1 VKKPSGTSS
10 TKAERSTVNTMAIS
24 TAITRPVLL
33 VTRVLQWVSAVIVLG
48 LVSYF
53 IDKGPKPHGVHLI
66 YEEVI
71 AALSVAFFLPAFV
84 SPFMPHILSKG
95 VLGID
100 IIFSYL
106 WLTSFIF
113 MAEDYDQSDY
123 CEFVSPP
130 FIPCSKK
137 KAAQA
142 FTFLVFFFTFS
153 GVFLEVSTLWAYRR
167 ENATGHHHEKHG
179 PGAAVDAPV

>member
-1 VKKPSGTSS
+1 
-10 TKAERSTVNTMAIS
+10 MAIS
-24 TAITRPVLL
+24 TAMTRPVLL
-33 VTRVLQWVSAVIVLG
+33 VARVMQWVSSVIVLG

-53 IDKGPKPHGVHLI
+53 INKGPSPHGGHLI

-95 VLGID
+95 VLAID

-113 MAEDYDQSDY
+113 MAENYDNSY
-123 CEFVSPP
+123 CEFVAPP
-130 FIPCSKK
+130 FFPCSKK
-137 KAAQA
+137 RAAQA
-142 FTFLVFFFTFS
+142 FTFLAFFFTFL
-153 GVFLEVSTLWAYRR
+153 GMFLEVSSLWAYRR
-167 ENATGHHHEKHG
+167 ENATGTHHEKHG
-179 PGAAVDAPV
+179 HGATPETSA